1 MPRIAVIG
9 GGAAGLAAA
18 WKLITSGADV
28 TLFERAAHLGGRAR
42 SELLDNCVVD
52 TGAQL
57 FASGFSVLR
66 RIAREVGAE
75 SLLLRSAGRDAV
87 YRDGRIHPIV
97 YGSVSSM
104 VTSSALPALLKLKL
118 GARYVPFLMRHAR
131 QLDASDPLAAGGDAL
146 DTGSVADWG
155 RKELGQ
161 DFVELLAY
169 PLLGAYYGCAPERM
183 SVALYHAL
191 AKAGLDVSVYGVRG
205 GTGALLQSIADAA
218 QSRGADIRTGVEVT
232 SVRAA
237 GAVAKLE
244 YGSATTEFD
253 AAIVALPAPLA
264 TTLVELPAA
273 VADWLKRV
281 EFAPAA
287 VLAIVVD
294 RSINADFFGLSL
306 LRAEISELVAI
317 CVQARKA
324 SGLVPPDRGLL
335 ICLGSPQANVSLVE
349 DGDAAVERMIA
360 AVERVLPGTRKR
372 ITRTRL
378 YRHPVGYPVFYPGYL
393 KHLRQFPAAA
403 LPRGI
408 ALAGDYLVGPTVEGA
423 LRSGER
429 AAESVLRRT

>member
-18 WKLITSGADV
+18 WKLVTSGAEV
-28 TLFERAAHLGGRAR
+28 TVFERAAQLGGRAR
-42 SELLDNCVVD
+42 SELLDDCVVD

-66 RIAREVGAE
+66 RTAREVGAE
-75 SLLLRSAGRDAV
+75 SLLLRSPGRDAV

-104 VTSSALPALLKLKL
+104 VTSSALPARLKLKL

-155 RKELGQ
+155 HEELGR

-191 AKAGLDVSVYGVRG
+191 AKAGLDVRVYGVRG
-205 GTGALLQSIADAA
+205 GTGALLESIADAA
-218 QSRGADIRTGVEVT
+218 RGRGAEIRTGVEVT
-232 SVRAA
+232 SVRASDD
-237 GAVAKLE
+237 VVKLE
-244 YGSATTEFD
+244 SDSGPAEFD
-253 AAIVALPAPLA
+253 AAIIALPAPLVTNLTEMPPPIA
-264 TTLVELPAA
+264 E
-273 VADWLKRV
+273 WLKRV
-281 EFAPAA
+281 EFAPSA
-287 VLAIVVD
+287 VLALVID
-294 RSINADFFGLSL
+294 RTINADFFGLSL
-306 LRAEISELVAI
+306 LRSEISELVAI

-324 SGLVPPDRGLL
+324 SGLVPLDRGLL
-335 ICLGSPQANVSLVE
+335 ICLGSPQANASLVA

-360 AVERVLPGTRKR
+360 VVERVLPGTRKR
-372 ITRTRL
+372 ITRAKL
-378 YRHPVGYPVFYPGYL
+378 YRHPLGYPVFYPGYL
-393 KHLRQFPAAA
+393 KHLRRFPVDS

-429 AAESVLRRT
+429 AAEGVLRRT

>member
-18 WKLITSGADV
+18 WKLVTSGADV

-42 SELLDNCVVD
+42 SELLDDCVVD

-237 GAVAKLE
+237 GDSVKLE
-244 YGSATTEFD
+244 YGSATTAFD

-264 TTLVELPAA
+264 TTLVELPAL

-372 ITRTRL
+372 ITRTKL

-393 KHLRQFPAAA
+393 KHLRRFPAAA

>member
-18 WKLITSGADV
+18 WKLVTSGAEV
-28 TLFERAAHLGGRAR
+28 TLFERAAQLGGRAC
-42 SELLDNCVVD
+42 SEILDDCVVD

-57 FASGFSVLR
+57 FASGFSTLR
-66 RIAREVGAE
+66 RTAREVGAE
-75 SLLLRSAGRDAV
+75 SLLLRSPGRDAV
-87 YRDGRIHPIV
+87 YRNGRIHPIV

-131 QLDASDPLAAGGDAL
+131 QLDASDPVAAGGDAL

-155 RKELGQ
+155 RAELGQ

-169 PLLGAYYGCAPERM
+169 PLLGAYYGCTPERM
-183 SVALYHAL
+183 SAALYHAL

-218 QSRGADIRTGVEVT
+218 QSRGAEIRTGVKVT
-232 SVRAA
+232 SVRAT
-237 GAVAKLE
+237 GDVVKLAYE
-244 YGSATTEFD
+244 DKTAEFD
-253 AAIVALPAPLA
+253 AAIVALPAPRV
-264 TTLVELPAA
+264 TTLTEMPAP

-287 VLAIVVD
+287 VLALVVD
-294 RSINADFFGLSL
+294 RAINADFFGLSL
-306 LRAEISELVAI
+306 LRSETSELVAI
-317 CVQARKA
+317 CVQAKKA
-324 SGLVPPDRGLL
+324 NGLVPPDRGLL
-335 ICLGSPQANVSLVE
+335 ICLGSPQANASLVE
-349 DGDAAVERMIA
+349 DADGAVERMIA

-372 ITRTRL
+372 ITRAKL

-393 KHLRQFPAAA
+393 KHLRRFPADS

-429 AAESVLRRT
+429 AADAVLRRT

>member
-18 WKLITSGADV
+18 WKLVTSGAEV
-28 TLFERAAHLGGRAR
+28 TLFERAEHLGGRAR
-42 SELLDNCVVD
+42 SEELDSCIVD

-57 FASGFSVLR
+57 FASGFSTLR
-66 RIAREVGAE
+66 RTAREVGAE
-75 SLLLRSAGRDAV
+75 SLLLRSPGRDAV

-118 GARYVPFLMRHAR
+118 ARYVPFLMRHAR
-131 QLDASDPLAAGGDAL
+131 QLDASDPVAAGGDAL

-155 RKELGQ
+155 REELGQ

-191 AKAGLDVSVYGVRG
+191 AKAGLDVTVYGVRG

-218 QSRGADIRTGVEVT
+218 KARHADIRTGVEVT
-232 SVRAA
+232 SVRVA
-237 GAVAKLE
+237 GAGVRLE
-244 YGSATTEFD
+244 YGGETAEFD
-253 AAIVALPAPLA
+253 AAIVALPAPLV
-264 TTLVELPAA
+264 TTMTELPPP

-287 VLAIVVD
+287 VLALVVN

-306 LRAEISELVAI
+306 LRSEISELVAI
-317 CVQARKA
+317 CVQAKKA
-324 SGLVPPDRGLL
+324 NGLVPSDRGLL
-335 ICLGSPQANVSLVE
+335 ICLGSPQANASLVE
-349 DGDAAVERMIA
+349 DSEGAAERMIA
-360 AVERVLPGTRKR
+360 AVERVLPGTRER
-372 ITRTRL
+372 ITRAKL
-378 YRHPVGYPVFYPGYL
+378 YRHQLGYPVFYPGYL
-393 KHLRQFPAAA
+393 KHLRRFPADS

-429 AAESVLRRT
+429 AAEAVLRQKP

>member
-18 WKLITSGADV
+18 WKLVTSGAKV
-28 TLFERAAHLGGRAR
+28 TLFERDERLGGRAR
-42 SELLDNCVVD
+42 SELLEDCVVD

-57 FASGFSVLR
+57 FASGFTALR
-66 RIAREVGAE
+66 RSAREVGAE
-75 SLLLRSAGRDAV
+75 SLLLRSPGRDAV
-87 YRDGRIHPIV
+87 YRGGRFHPIV

-146 DTGSVADWG
+146 DTGSVAEWG
-155 RKELGQ
+155 SKELGQ

-169 PLLGAYYGCAPERM
+169 PLLGAYYGCAPERV
-183 SVALYHAL
+183 SAALYHAL
-191 AKAGLDVSVYGVRG
+191 AKAGLDVSLYGVHG
-205 GTGALLQSIADAA
+205 GTGALLQAMAGAA
-218 QSRGADIRTGVEVT
+218 QSRGADVRTGVEVT

-237 GAVAKLE
+237 GDVVKLE
-244 YGSATTEFD
+244 YGGETTEFD
-253 AAIVALPAPLA
+253 AAVVALPAPA
-264 TTLVELPAA
+264 VTTLIEMPPPVAA
-273 VADWLKRV
+273 WLKRV

-294 RSINADFFGLSL
+294 RPINADFFGLSL
-306 LRAEISELVAI
+306 LRSEISELVAI

-335 ICLGSPQANVSLVE
+335 ICLGSPQANASLVE
-349 DGDAAVERMIA
+349 AGEAAVERMVA

-393 KHLRQFPAAA
+393 KHLRRFPAEA
-403 LPRGI
+403 LPHGI
-408 ALAGDYLVGPTVEGA
+408 ALAGDYLVSPTVEGA

-429 AAESVLRRT
+429 AAERVLRRT